1 MRNWNIIILCAHLGL
16 LVCTECSTLVTAA
29 AASPNVLLAITHRG
43 KNVAT
48 RRQEGG
54 KSFLCEQP
62 QTGGG
67 GGTQLLFFS
76 ARSRLC
82 HPTSHTIPNYTIT
95 IPIDYSRGVVLT
107 RGGGRKGGPRGPG
120 TPSFFGTTT
129 IVFLSNTQSRFAQ
142 VFLDGDLGPPRLTR
156 NT

>member
-1 MRNWNIIILCAHLGL
+1 MPTSGL
-16 LVCTECSTLVTAA
+16 VVCTECSTLVTAA

-107 RGGGRKGGPRGPG
+107 RGGSERGPKG
-120 TPSFFGTTT
+120 TRYPSIFLNSNHRVFIKHT
-129 IVFLSNTQSRFAQ
+129 IKVCAGFS
-142 VFLDGDLGPPRLTR
+142 
-156 NT
+156 

>member
-1 MRNWNIIILCAHLGL
+1 MCPPRACSVYRMLYTSHGSRGL
-16 LVCTECSTLVTAA
+16 TECTSCNNT
-29 AASPNVLLAITHRG
+29 SG
-43 KNVAT
+43 KECSNKEA
-48 RRQEGG
+48 RGG

>member
-1 MRNWNIIILCAHLGL
+1 MPTSGL
-16 LVCTECSTLVTAA
+16 VVCTECSTLVTAA

-107 RGGGRKGGPRGPG
+107 RGVRGGAQGDPVPLH
-120 TPSFFGTTT
+120 FLEQQQF
-129 IVFLSNTQSRFAQ
+129 VFLSTDFFQRMY
-142 VFLDGDLGPPRLTR
+142 FLK
-156 NT
+156 